1 LTQPFSIGRSWLG
14 PGHPPV
20 FFPDIDV
27 YFKAD
32 LGLALDLVA
41 QIAAAGA
48 LVLKG
53 AILHDAELAAPQGD
67 TQYFVPGRGMV
78 RESYRAVLE
87 RHVVPLRDLAVIMTA
102 ARDAGLDLVMSIY
115 DDEGL
120 AFARDMQVDALKVA
134 SSNIVHAPLIR
145 SLAATG
151 LPLVIDTGRSSME
164 EIARAVGWARAA
176 GATKLLIQHSPPG
189 PPAAASAFNLRMM
202 AALGQTHAALCG
214 LSDHDQGTESALTA
228 VALGAHAIEKGIR
241 ADAAH
246 GDIDLAHA
254 LPISQLPELLER
266 IERVSQS
273 LGEPERTFPTDRP
286 RPPDRMGLVAGA
298 DLAVGTVLSRANVR
312 FSFPAAGLGVEAW
325 DDVEGRRLA
334 RSVMAGQPIVAD
346 DIDDGR

>member
-1 LTQPFSIGRSWLG
+1 MSQPFTIGRTWLG
-14 PGHPPV
+14 PGHPPA

-48 LVLKG
+48 RVLKG
-53 AILHDAELAAPQGD
+53 AILHDVELASPLGD

-87 RHVVPLRDLAVIMTA
+87 RHVVPLRDLAVIMTT

-120 AFARDMQVDALKVA
+120 AFARDMQVDAVKVA

-151 LPLVIDTGRSSME
+151 LPLIIDTGRSTME

-202 AALGQTHAALCG
+202 PALGQNHDALCG
-214 LSDHDQGTESALTA
+214 LSDHDQGTESVLTA

-241 ADAAH
+241 ADAAQ

-254 LPISQLPELLER
+254 LPISRLPDLLEG
-266 IERVSQS
+266 IDRVYQS
-273 LGEPERTFPTDRP
+273 LGVPERTFPADRP

-298 DLAVGTVLSRANVR
+298 DLAVGTVLSLANVR
-312 FSFPAAGLGVEAW
+312 FSFPAAGLGVEEW
-325 DDVEGRRLA
+325 DSIDGRHLTRPV
-334 RSVMAGQPIVAD
+334 RAGQPIVAD
-346 DIDDGR
+346 DVDAHG

>member
-1 LTQPFSIGRSWLG
+1 
-14 PGHPPV
+14 
-20 FFPDIDV
+20 
-27 YFKAD
+27 
-32 LGLALDLVA
+32 
-41 QIAAAGA
+41 
-48 LVLKG
+48 
-53 AILHDAELAAPQGD
+53 
-67 TQYFVPGRGMV
+67 MV

-254 LPISQLPELLER
+254 LPISQLPE
-266 IERVSQS
+266 
-273 LGEPERTFPTDRP
+273 RTFPTDRP